1 MKTWSQLVRVRARTK
16 LITLYDYN
24 IYNFHIISVNA
35 RVRVKATIN
44 FNYVKFLRL
53 LLSVYTFLNSILR
66 EIWTSTRV
74 LTLLESNDAFI
85 VNQPNAQSTHTRTR
99 TPTHSIIYSWILF
112 FVSAQRSNHF
122 CSRNWAQS
130 VIAGLKKCSTQDLG
144 QATILSKFREKCLVP
159 NFKSWTIVRSTIG
172 KTQINMDNN

>member
-85 VNQPNAQSTHTRTR
+85 VNQPNAQNTHTHAHAHLHTQLF
-99 TPTHSIIYSWILF
+99 THEYYFLC
-112 FVSAQRSNHF
+112 NHF

-172 KTQINMDNN
+172 KTQINMDN